1 MMKRNTLVGPQ
12 LHQGG
17 ANRFQVSAARAL
29 WLLVPILIG
38 ASAATQTLAAR
49 LNYHPSLGPNPLPT
63 NKRKCSTPD
72 KADEPYRAR
81 RSQTEKLANVLRPPS
96 RLF

>member
-1 MMKRNTLVGPQ
+1 MKRNTLVGPQ

-38 ASAATQTLAAR
+38 AGAATQTLADL
-49 LNYHPSLGPNPLPT
+49 LNYHSSLGPNLFHFYPPGPISCGPICGGTPILPFLPRPLVW
-63 NKRKCSTPD
+63 
-72 KADEPYRAR
+72 A
-81 RSQTEKLANVLRPPS
+81 
-96 RLF
+96 